1 MKKIN
6 EILKERRLELQL
18 TMLDVAKSVGV
29 SEGTISRWESGDI
42 ANMRRDKIAAL
53 ATTLKISPSVIMG
66 WEEDTNNSAL
76 RTPHSALPKGIIPIS
91 QLKRKKVPMLGH
103 IACGKPIFAD
113 ENRNEYVLADGDIK
127 ADFCL
132 TCNGDSMTGAR
143 INDGDIVFIRQ
154 ADMVDNGEIA
164 AVIIEDEAT
173 LKRIYYY
180 PEKNKLILNAENP
193 KYEPLVYIGEELD
206 HIRILGRA
214 VAFQSVIR

>member
-1 MKKIN
+1 MKVSELISTRR
-6 EILKERRLELQL
+6 KELGL
-18 TMLDVAKSVGV
+18 TMEELGKAVGV
-29 SEGTISRWESGDI
+29 GKGTIHKWESGDI
-42 ANMRRDKIAAL
+42 SNMRRDRIALLAAAL
-53 ATTLKISPSVIMG
+53 DISPVDLIDPQD
-66 WEEDTNNSAL
+66 EL
-76 RTPHSALPKGIIPIS
+76 RPVKATVHLPSNIIPIS

-173 LKRIYYY
+173 LKRVYYY
-180 PEKNKLILNAENP
+180 PDKNKLVLNPENP

-206 HIRILGRA
+206 HIHILGRA

>member
-1 MKKIN
+1 MIVIARIKELRIKSGLSMKEMANKLNMPYTTYIN
-6 EILKERRLELQL
+6 YEKGYREPH
-18 TMLDVAKSVGV
+18 
-29 SEGTISRWESGDI
+29 SEVLIQI
-42 ANMRRDKIAAL
+42 ANFFNVSVDYLIGNKIEVSSD
-53 ATTLKISPSVIMG
+53 I
-66 WEEDTNNSAL
+66 
-76 RTPHSALPKGIIPIS
+76 LPPNIIPIS

-132 TCNGDSMTGAR
+132 TCEGDSMTGAR
-143 INDGDIVFIRQ
+143 INNGDIVFIQQ

-173 LKRIYYY
+173 LKRVYYY

-193 KYEPLVYIGEELD
+193 KYEPLVFIGEELD

-214 VAFQSVIR
+214 VAFQSVIW

>member
-66 WEEDTNNSAL
+66 WEEESS
-76 RTPHSALPKGIIPIS
+76 PLPSNIIPIS
-91 QLKRKKVPMLGH
+91 KLKRKKVPMLGD
-103 IACGKPIFAD
+103 IACGEPIFAD
-113 ENRNEYVLADGDIK
+113 ETRNEYVLADEDID

-132 TCNGDSMTGAR
+132 TCHGDSMSGAR
-143 INDGDIVFIRQ
+143 INDGDIVFIQ
-154 ADMVDNGEIA
+154 QTEMVDNGEIA

-173 LKRIYYY
+173 LKRVYYY
-180 PEKNKLILNAENP
+180 PDKNKLVLNPENP

-206 HIRILGRA
+206 HIHILGRA

>member
-1 MKKIN
+1 MGYDVSM
-6 EILKERRLELQL
+6 ERTEEKDELS
-18 TMLDVAKSVGV
+18 SVEHGA
-29 SEGTISRWESGDI
+29 S
-42 ANMRRDKIAAL
+42 L
-53 ATTLKISPSVIMG
+53 PS
-66 WEEDTNNSAL
+66 N
-76 RTPHSALPKGIIPIS
+76 IIPIS

-206 HIRILGRA
+206 HIHILGRA